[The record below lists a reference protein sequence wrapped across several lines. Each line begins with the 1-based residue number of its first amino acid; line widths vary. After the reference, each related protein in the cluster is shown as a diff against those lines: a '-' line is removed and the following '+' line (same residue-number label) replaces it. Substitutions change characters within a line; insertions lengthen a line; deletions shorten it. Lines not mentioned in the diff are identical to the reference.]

1 MNSINSI
8 GYLMLAI
15 LVVVS
20 NLHKVFVQNLD
31 VVMMNLIR
39 GFLSAIVW
47 VLHTEYYALKAK
59 AYI

>member
-1 MNSINSI
+1 M
-8 GYLMLAI
+8 
-15 LVVVS
+15 VVS

-39 GFLSAIVW
+39 GFLSAIVR

>member
-1 MNSINSI
+1 M
-8 GYLMLAI
+8 
-15 LVVVS
+15 VVS